1 MDSKEYWQRREDENT
16 KRYIKQ
22 EEEYDRQIEKIYD
35 DMLDGVQK
43 EIDSFY
49 GRYAN
54 REGITIAETKKR
66 VSKLDIAEYQRKAQR
81 YVREKNFS
89 EKANEEMRLYNL
101 TMKVNRLEMLKAGIG
116 LEMLKGHAELETFME
131 KILQGR
137 TEEELKRQA
146 DILGNTVKDKQKL
159 ARAIPNAS
167 FHNAAFSDRIWMY
180 HDMMKADLSK
190 LLQTGL
196 IQGKNPRQLASE
208 IRKYYYGDE
217 RLKNGKNGA
226 VYNMERLMRTEMARV
241 QTEAQRQS
249 FIENGFTQYLF
260 LANSGCCA
268 ACQANNGRHFKI
280 EDMKPGDNAPP
291 IHPQCRCSTAAWE
304 DSEEYEAWLDYLS
317 QGGTTKQWNA
327 SGREEWE
334 KAQKALAKSS
344 ESSTIEMKKGKKL
357 SLSNLEELENWQND
371 YYQINSHLEL
381 TKENFPNINTYT
393 GNSYEG
399 INTVE
404 RFAKGSPQYERY
416 DKAYHGIERFKDVS
430 KGISKEIAKF
440 KNPCDLQVYRYVGD
454 VDYITGKTSSV
465 DDMRKAIG
473 KKYTE
478 KGFTSTTVCGDSTL
492 PFGGYKDTKTKLE
505 IYVPKETRGAYVYK
519 LSDSPAEFE
528 YLIDKNTTF
537 KVVDAGVRDVQIKDY
552 EGNVKTV
559 KERFMKLEVII

>member
-291 IHPQCRCSTAAWE
+291 IHPQCRCSVAAWA
-304 DSEEYEAWLDYLS
+304 DGEEYEAWLNFLS
-317 QGGTTKQWNA
+317 KGGTTKQWNA

-334 KAQKALAKSS
+334 KQKNGGESVAKSS
-344 ESSTIEMKKGKKL
+344 GNGIIKIGKFNTKDDPIREIIGAAEESHPEELKRIQKDLIESGVIIRRRNNVMAYTPALAPGAPGELLMEEGASFSAWLHEYKHFCDDRTDGYLGMRVFMDTEKCIQREIDAYQEEIEFAKQYKR
-357 SLSNLEELENWQND
+357 NDIIERLEELRDNEVA
-371 YYQINSHLEL
+371 
-381 TKENFPNINTYT
+381 K
-393 GNSYEG
+393 YE
-399 INTVE
+399 
-404 RFAKGSPQYERY
+404 
-416 DKAYHGIERFKDVS
+416 
-430 KGISKEIAKF
+430 
-440 KNPCDLQVYRYVGD
+440 
-454 VDYITGKTSSV
+454 
-465 DDMRKAIG
+465 
-473 KKYTE
+473 
-478 KGFTSTTVCGDSTL
+478 
-492 PFGGYKDTKTKLE
+492 
-505 IYVPKETRGAYVYK
+505 
-519 LSDSPAEFE
+519 
-528 YLIDKNTTF
+528 
-537 KVVDAGVRDVQIKDY
+537 
-552 EGNVKTV
+552 
-559 KERFMKLEVII
+559 